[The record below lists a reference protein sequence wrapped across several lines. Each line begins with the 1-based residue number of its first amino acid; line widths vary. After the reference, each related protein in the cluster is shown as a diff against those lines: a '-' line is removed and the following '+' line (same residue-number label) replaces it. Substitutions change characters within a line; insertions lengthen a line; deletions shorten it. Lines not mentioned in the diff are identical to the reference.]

1 MEDVTRN
8 AASMRH
14 SAGVLRAKCY
24 LKLLKVEPECRTETT
39 AGRAKFRYEEELPA
53 IKGTQAL
60 RLD

>member
-8 AASMRH
+8 AASMRC

-39 AGRAKFRYEEELPA
+39 AGRAKFRYKEELPT

-60 RLD
+60 KLE